1 MAGSGTDK
9 AYVKP
14 SKKGYSHVVVD
25 YLFSSIVLPNIT
37 YALSVFG
44 ISESEL
50 TANYSPA
57 VFTEIDVVNADTYPR
72 N

>member
-1 MAGSGTDK
+1 MAGSGTDE

-14 SKKGYSHVVVD
+14 SKEGYSKVEVD

-50 TANYSPA
+50 TIVQQFLLRSML
-57 VFTEIDVVNADTYPR
+57 
-72 N
+72 